1 MDSGDLQR
9 DTLQSVSKGK
19 DRGDPQRHTL
29 QSVKGQRQRR
39 PAATHA
45 TVSQRAKTEETRSK
59 TRYSQFQR
67 AKTESGTQ
75 PERSVATHEGS
86 PVRHSHNVSRQ
97 TFQDQRQ
104 RADAF
109 RMLEGKAMLARESR
123 FQQNR
128 SSKMSERRRH
138 SQMSRSLWSMLP
150 LDPPCGKCSG
160 ESFRVTQRVQTR
172 PQSHTEK

>member
-1 MDSGDLQR
+1 MGER
-9 DTLQSVSKGK
+9 E
-19 DRGDPQRHTL
+19 
-29 QSVKGQRQRR
+29 GQREIWRNGDGSFQLLED
-39 PAATHA
+39 THVNIKKFNELQVRW
-45 TVSQRAKTEETRSK
+45 TQETCSE
-59 TRYSQFQR
+59 THYSQFQR